1 LEVLVL
7 GFRVESWRR
16 LWLERVRVYDAA
28 DKTVSSNGCAGEAGR
43 GEDGEEREERERR
56 RRREIRRRNRRK
68 RQRRKGETQTKKK
81 TLL

>member
-7 GFRVESWRR
+7 EFRVESWRR

-56 RRREIRRRNRRK
+56 RRKRN
-68 RQRRKGETQTKKK
+68 KKK
-81 TLL
+81 K